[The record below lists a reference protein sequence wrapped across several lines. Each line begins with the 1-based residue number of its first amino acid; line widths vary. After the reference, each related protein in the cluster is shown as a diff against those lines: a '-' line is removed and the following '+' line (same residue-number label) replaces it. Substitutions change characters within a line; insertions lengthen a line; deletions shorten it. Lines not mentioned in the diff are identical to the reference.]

1 MYMHD
6 ILSTQNT
13 ELLLPLRLCVCVH
26 PNLFPNLLLQQKLIF
41 KLENEHVRKCHYAT
55 VVLKCHYV
63 TVVLLS
69 VSE

>member
-1 MYMHD
+1 MF
-6 ILSTQNT
+6 
-13 ELLLPLRLCVCVH
+13 PVCVH
-26 PNLFPNLLLQQKLIF
+26 PNLFPNLFLQQKLIF

-55 VVLKCHYV
+55 VVLKYHYATVVLKCHYV